1 MDRCLNCN
9 KYIPEGN
16 HICSFCSSNVTM
28 LEPIV
33 NKPVEELTK
42 GELTAEVMQLTKA
55 MMGIECKLSEITI
68 MFIDLM
74 KKVSVMK

>member
-1 MDRCLNCN
+1 MDRYVACN
-9 KYIPEGN
+9 KVIPEGLQV
-16 HICSFCSSNVTM
+16 CDFCLRNVTM

-42 GELTAEVMQLTKA
+42 GELTAEVMRLTKA